1 VRIACLGGGPG
12 GLLAAL
18 LAKRSDP
25 GREVT
30 VYERNRPGDTFGFG
44 VVFSDA
50 TLDGIDAADPVL
62 RRALTEH
69 GVHWDPIEVRLRGE
83 RWKFGGNGMAAVAR
97 QRLLS
102 LLQQRAL
109 DAGVEMRFSAP
120 TRPDDLLEAGYD
132 LVIAADG
139 ANSAVRA
146 RFSEVFGPSVVTATA
161 KFIWFG
167 TTYPFDGLTFVHEQS
182 PHGVF
187 AVHGY
192 PIGNGVSTFIVE
204 TDEPSWRAAGLDGF
218 DVSQPPGPSDEVT
231 RAYLQKLFAAQID
244 GCPLL
249 VNNSRWGNFRT
260 WRTRRWRHRAGRTA
274 VALLGDAAHT
284 AHFSVGSGTK
294 MAMEDAIA
302 LVAALDKHAAGSR
315 PAADA
320 VDAALAEYEA
330 ARRPRVTRI
339 QDAARPSL
347 SWWEHFGRSY
357 RSLPPWQFAFHFF
370 SRSLPESK
378 LRQRDAGF
386 VESVHEAWR
395 AAHGS
400 TGPLHTPID
409 IAGATQPGRV
419 VPLADGVARLASGP
433 LPLYRLGE
441 RPPALPLGGTTPR
454 TPRGPRDWGE
464 ILPPTSP
471 RWGVWVS
478 APATEAGVD
487 EADGAVARG
496 LAAGACLV
504 AVGDGTALTR
514 RLVCEAARLGRG
526 AVTMLVEDGP
536 QGASTEGAIIEG
548 ASIEGA
554 SIEDA
559 ARTAVLSGR
568 ADLIG
573 VRP

>member
-1 VRIACLGGGPG
+1 VRIAVLGGGPG

-18 LAKRSDP
+18 LAKRGDP

-30 VYERNRPGDTFGFG
+30 VFERNRPGDTFGFG

-83 RWKFGGNGMAAVAR
+83 RWRFGGNGMAAVAR
-97 QRLLS
+97 RTLLS
-102 LLQQRAL
+102 LLQQRAAE
-109 DAGVEMRFSAP
+109 AGVDLRFSAP
-120 TRPDDLLEAGYD
+120 ARPDDLLSADDGAGYD
-132 LVIAADG
+132 LIVSADG
-139 ANSAVRA
+139 ANSQMRA
-146 RFSEVFGPSVVTATA
+146 RFAEVFGPSVVTATA

-167 TTYPFDGLTFVHEQS
+167 TTYPFSGLTFVHEQG

-204 TDEPSWRAAGLDGF
+204 TDERSWREAGLDRF
-218 DVSQPPGPSDEVT
+218 DAGQPPGPSDQVT
-231 RAYLQKLFAAQID
+231 QAYLEKLFATQID

-260 WRTRRWRHRAGRTA
+260 WRTQRWRHRTGRTA

-302 LVAALDKHAAGSR
+302 LVQALDAAGHG
-315 PAADA
+315 PDD

-330 ARRPRVTRI
+330 ARRPQVTRI

-378 LRQRDAGF
+378 LRQRDPRF
-386 VESVHEAWR
+386 VDAVHRAWQHT
-395 AAHGS
+395 HGRED
-400 TGPLHTPID
+400 PLRTPVT
-409 IAGATQPGRV
+409 IAGLPQPDRV
-419 VPLADGVARLASGP
+419 VTLEDGAARLAAGRIP
-433 LPLYRLGE
+433 LCL
-441 RPPALPLGGTTPR
+441 
-454 TPRGPRDWGE
+454 PRGDD
-464 ILPPTSP
+464 PPQTPSAP
-471 RWGVWVS
+471 GGKSFPPDPLDHGAWVS
-478 APATEAGVD
+478 APDTEAGLD
-487 EADGAVARG
+487 RADHEVARA
-496 LAAGACLV
+496 LAEGACLV
-504 AVGDGTALTR
+504 AVGGGTALTR
-514 RLVCEAARLGRG
+514 RLVCEAARLDHG
-526 AVTMLVEDGP
+526 AVTLLVEDG
-536 QGASTEGAIIEG
+536 S
-548 ASIEGA
+548 
-554 SIEDA
+554 EDSVFEDR
-559 ARTAVLSGR
+559 ARTAILSGR
-568 ADLIG
+568 TDLIG
-573 VRP
+573 KRQ